1 MINDRD
7 AQSPRMSQAIG
18 RYQLLK
24 RIGRGGMGDVWL
36 GEDPLLRRR
45 VALKLLPP
53 HNQQDQEFAL
63 RFERE
68 ARAAAAL
75 VHPHILPIH
84 DYGVQS
90 LADGRVIT
98 YIVMPYINGGA
109 LADRLAELTARRQG
123 MPQREALSY
132 LSQAAEAID
141 FAHAKGI
148 VHRDVKPG
156 NMLLRSDAAP
166 NAAGSN

>member
-75 VHPHILPIH
+75 VHPHIFTNTRLRGPVASRWTRH
-84 DYGVQS
+84 NVYCDALHQRWS
-90 LADGRVIT
+90 AGRSS
-98 YIVMPYINGGA
+98 G
-109 LADRLAELTARRQG
+109 
-123 MPQREALSY
+123 
-132 LSQAAEAID
+132 
-141 FAHAKGI
+141 
-148 VHRDVKPG
+148 
-156 NMLLRSDAAP
+156 
-166 NAAGSN
+166 